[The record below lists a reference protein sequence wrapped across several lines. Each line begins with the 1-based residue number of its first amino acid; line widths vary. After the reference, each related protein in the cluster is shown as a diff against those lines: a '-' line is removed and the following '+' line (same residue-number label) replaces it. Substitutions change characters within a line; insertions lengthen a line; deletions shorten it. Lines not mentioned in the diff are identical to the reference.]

1 MPGTPL
7 GDLFGRS
14 PFQAMQRHMGA
25 VVECVDQVVPLFEA
39 LAARDPEGVR
49 AAKEQIDTLE
59 HQADRVKTEL
69 RSHLPKGFFL
79 PVARRDIL
87 EILDLQDTIADR
99 AQDIADLL
107 VARSMILP
115 EAMAEPMLAL
125 VRRCHQACRRAGEII
140 AELDELLEMS
150 FRGRE
155 ASRVVVMVG
164 ELDQIEDDT
173 DVLEAEVN
181 RLLFAIE
188 RDLDPVSVIFWYR
201 IIELTGDLADYSK
214 KVGGRL
220 RLFLAT

>member
-1 MPGTPL
+1 MPGPPL

-14 PFQAMQRHMGA
+14 PFRAMQRHMDA
-25 VVECVDQVVPLFEA
+25 VVKCVDEVVPLFEA
-39 LAARDPEGVR
+39 AAAGDVAGVR
-49 AAKEQIDTLE
+49 AAKEAIDSLE
-59 HQADRVKTEL
+59 QQADKVKTEL

-107 VARSMILP
+107 VERRMVLP
-115 EAMAEPMLAL
+115 TAISEPMLAL
-125 VRRCHQACRRAGEII
+125 VRRCHQACRQAGEVI

-155 ASRVVVMVG
+155 ASRVVAMVG
-164 ELDQIEDDT
+164 ELDQIEDET
-173 DVLEAEVN
+173 DALEANVN

-188 RDLDPVSVIFWYR
+188 GELDPVSVIFWYR
-201 IIELTGDLADYSK
+201 IIELTGDLADYAK
-214 KVGGRL
+214 KVGSRL

>member
-14 PFQAMQRHMGA
+14 PFLAMQKHMAA

-39 LAARDPEGVR
+39 LAAGDRERVR
-49 AAKEQIDTLE
+49 AAKEEIDTLE
-59 HQADRVKTEL
+59 QRADALKTEL

-99 AQDIADLL
+99 AQDIAGLL
-107 VARSMILP
+107 VERRMVLP
-115 EAMAEPMLAL
+115 EAMREPMLAL
-125 VRRCHQACRRAGEII
+125 VHRCHEACRHAGEII
-140 AELDELLEMS
+140 AELDDLLEMS

-155 ASRVVVMVG
+155 ASRVVAMVG
-164 ELDQIEDDT
+164 VLDEIEDDT
-173 DVLEAEVN
+173 DALEAEVN

-188 RDLDPVSVIFWYR
+188 GELDPVSVVFWYR
-201 IIELTGDLADYSK
+201 ITELTGDLADYAK
-214 KVGGRL
+214 KVGSRL